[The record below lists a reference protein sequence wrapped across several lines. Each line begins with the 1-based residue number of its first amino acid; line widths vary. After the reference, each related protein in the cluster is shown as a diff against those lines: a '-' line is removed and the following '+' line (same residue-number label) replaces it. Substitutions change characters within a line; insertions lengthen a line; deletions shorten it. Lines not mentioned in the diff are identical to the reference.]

1 MKPVDMADLKDWVG
15 RTTEA
20 EDLVT
25 QRLAKSFRATLE
37 PHLAP
42 VEADEASLGLHW
54 CLAPQIAAIA
64 DTAADGHP
72 VKGGY
77 LPPVPLPRRM
87 WAGGEVEISAPLRI
101 GDSVVR
107 TSTIADVVA
116 KEGRSGPL
124 CFVIVRHQLVTE
136 RGVAIRERQDIV
148 YRGAATH
155 RAKRR
160 PEPPPPAG
168 SRQQNGAATVW
179 AVDPSPLLLFRY
191 SALTF
196 NGHRIHYD
204 PPYATDT
211 EGYPGLL
218 VHGPLQ
224 ATLLL
229 NLAATIGDRAPHR
242 VRYRGLAPLIA
253 GRNFQVSGH
262 ASGDKVVCSTRDD
275 ENRIFMEA
283 EATW

>member
-1 MKPVDMADLKDWVG
+1 MEPVDIADLKGWVG

-25 QRLAKSFRATLE
+25 ERLVKSFRAAFE

-42 VEADEASLGLHW
+42 VEADEAPLGLHW
-54 CLAPQIAAIA
+54 CLAPPIALMAE
-64 DTAADGHP
+64 TGPDGHP
-72 VKGGY
+72 VKGGH

-87 WAGGEVEISAPLRI
+87 WAGGEIERSAPLRI

-107 TSTIADVVA
+107 KSTIADVVA
-116 KEGRSGPL
+116 KEGRSGSL

-136 RGVAIRERQDIV
+136 RGVALRERQDIV
-148 YRGAATH
+148 YREAATT
-155 RAKRR
+155 RAKPRPVASSGAESRR
-160 PEPPPPAG
+160 LQG
-168 SRQQNGAATVW
+168 RHIVWSVDAT
-179 AVDPSPLLLFRY
+179 PLLLFRY

-204 PPYATDT
+204 LPYTTET
-211 EGYPGLL
+211 EGYPGLV

-224 ATLLL
+224 ATLLV
-229 NLAATIGDRAPHR
+229 NLAATIGNGAPLR

-253 GRNFQVSGH
+253 GQTFAVHGR
-262 ASGDKVVCSTRDD
+262 ADGDKVACSIRDD
-275 ENRIFMEA
+275 DNRVSMEA